1 MNNFLLSETQQ
12 APYRRNRGE
21 PTFLEMKQNLTIKQS
36 FLDAKDSW
44 VPLMQDSRIRNVV
57 LLNSAYWVALAGSQM
72 TLLPLYLTNPE
83 FAPGALTA
91 ASLGKVYAGMSVVQ
105 VLGTAPIAKLAD
117 KFGKREAM
125 IFGCGLVSASM
136 AGLTFVD
143 SIEGMAVTLGMWS
156 LGSTFLSTAPVAYV
170 ADVASGKD
178 RAQAMALFRTFSD
191 VGFMAG
197 ATCAGVFA
205 DLTSFD
211 TAIICGGGFLLTA
224 TSVFSALKA
233 AEGGGGGG
241 GGGGG
246 KGSRR
251 ILTIFGQRSIYL
263 FPRHF

>member
-205 DLTSFD
+205 ALTSF
-211 TAIICGGGFLLTA
+211 APGIIWGGGFLLTA

-233 AEGGGGGG
+233 AEGGGGAGG
-241 GGGGG
+241 GEG
-246 KGSRR
+246 K
-251 ILTIFGQRSIYL
+251 
-263 FPRHF
+263 